1 MKKNPVS
8 KIIFILFCLAM
19 VLCLTGA
26 AMFSSVTFGQ
36 VMNSRLDTESVPV
49 TDYRVETLQDSRAPA
64 GVVKEYRWTLEM
76 EPGHPGTLAFY
87 SAHHYIEVFLDGE
100 LLCALSEDA
109 CPSYSNTPGNG
120 WVLLPFTEGDQG
132 KELCIRVTPVYSY
145 VKNRVFDFYIG
156 SEAVIF
162 STQLRRDLPQI
173 LLGQVVSF
181 AGLVFTISSVYNRMK
196 KRERAD
202 LFYLGVFSL
211 IIGLWKLTDTRS
223 LPLLFPKHIL
233 LLSYLPLAMLLLAP
247 VPMLQFIKSIMER
260 KKQTI
265 LDGCSL
271 LSALAT
277 LAMLALQLTGI
288 ADLRQTLPVCHGII
302 ALSAVAATIELIR
315 FWRKNRNHKR
325 VNFTFACLLAC
336 TLGACIDLIVYYV
349 RGNSTSILYTL
360 SIFLFYIIVMGA
372 MTMRDMNTLAST
384 DQHTGL
390 YNRNRC
396 NEILETE
403 LTEDSRVSLF
413 MFDLNDLKH
422 INDTRG
428 HDQGDRILL
437 RFAEILRDGFPPDAF
452 VGRYGGDEF
461 IAVIKKNDEV
471 ELQSI
476 LDKIRQAAEDYN
488 RLTAREGL
496 PALSY
501 AWGYATSE
509 QMEFSAHTA
518 NLYDLLR
525 IADGAMYENKKI
537 YHEIQENT

>member
-36 VMNSRLDTESVPV
+36 VMNSRLDTEYAPI
-49 TDYRVETLQDSRAPA
+49 TDYQVEELQDPQAPA
-64 GVVKEYRWTLEM
+64 GVVKEYRWTLELGT
-76 EPGHPGTLAFY
+76 GHPGTLAFY

-100 LLCALSEDA
+100 LVCALSQDA
-109 CPSYSNTPGNG
+109 CPSYSKTPGNG

-162 STQLRRDLPQI
+162 THQLRRDLPQI
-173 LLGQVVSF
+173 LLGEVVSF
-181 AGLVFTISSVYNRMK
+181 AGLVFVIASCYNRMRK
-196 KRERAD
+196 KKRAD
-202 LFYLGVFSL
+202 LFYLGIFSV
-211 IIGLWKLTDTRS
+211 IIGMWKLTDTRS

-233 LLSYLPLAMLLLAP
+233 LLTYLPLAMLLLAP
-247 VPMLQFIKSIMER
+247 IPMLQFVKSILER
-260 KKQTI
+260 KKLPL

-277 LAMLALQLTGI
+277 LVMLAMQLTGVM
-288 ADLRQTLPVCHGII
+288 DLRQTLTVCHTII
-302 ALSAVAATIELIR
+302 ALSSMAATFELIR
-315 FWRKNRNHKR
+315 FWRKNRKHKR

-360 SIFLFYIIVMGA
+360 SIFLFYVIVMGA

-403 LTEDSRVSLF
+403 LTAGSRVSVF

-422 INDTRG
+422 INDTQG

-437 RFAEILRDGFPPDAF
+437 RFAEILRDGFPSDAF

-461 IAVIKKNDEV
+461 IAVIKESGEDV
-471 ELQSI
+471 LQSI

-488 RLTAREGL
+488 RLAAGEGL

-501 AWGYATSE
+501 AWGYATSV
-509 QMEFSAHTA
+509 QMDLSAHPS

-525 IADGAMYENKKI
+525 MADGAMYENKKAF
-537 YHEIQENT
+537 HEMQGIT